1 MTNWQSRHK
10 IASIFQNMDQ
20 RQAQFLCGF
29 VREYI
34 RAAEPLASTRL
45 KELLEL
51 VVSPATVRSWMQDLE
66 EDGFI
71 EQPHVSAGRIPT
83 DQGYR
88 YYVDRVHPRREARTE
103 GIEESPATLVRRLS
117 QAAHA
122 LAIAALPSG
131 RVEQYGLLEL
141 MLQPEGSNRHA
152 MQEISS
158 MLDHIHDYVE
168 DLSQRNNPSRT
179 DVFIGSENPCMI
191 AVHTS
196 MLVRAVADQSGRRS
210 LVLLIG
216 PKRMPYSRNIA
227 LLERVA
233 AIL

>member
-1 MTNWQSRHK
+1 MN
-10 IASIFQNMDQ
+10 Q
-20 RQAQFLCGF
+20 RQARFLCGF

-71 EQPHVSAGRIPT
+71 EQPHVSAGRVPT
-83 DQGYR
+83 DRGYR
-88 YYVDRVHPRREARTE
+88 YYVDRVRPRRDERSE
-103 GIEESPATLVRRLS
+103 SVEEDPATLVRRLS
-117 QAAHA
+117 HAAHA

-141 MLQPEGSNRHA
+141 MLQPEGNNRHA

-158 MLDHIHDYVE
+158 ILDHIHDYAE
-168 DLSQRNNPSRT
+168 DLSERSNPSRT
-179 DVFIGSENPCMI
+179 DVFIGSENPRMI

-196 MLVRAVADQSGRRS
+196 MLVRTVSDQSGRTS
-210 LVLLIG
+210 VVMLVG
-216 PKRMPYSRNIA
+216 PKRMPYSQNIA
-227 LLERVA
+227 LLERVS